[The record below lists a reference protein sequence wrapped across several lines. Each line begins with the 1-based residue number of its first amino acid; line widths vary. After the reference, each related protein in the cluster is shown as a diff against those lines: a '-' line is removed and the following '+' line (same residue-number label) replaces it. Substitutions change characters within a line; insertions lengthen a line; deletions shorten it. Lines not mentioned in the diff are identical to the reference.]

1 MMLAPVRLLLLL
13 GVSYALLLS
22 PKPVAAVGPRCPGSP
37 NQCSLH
43 GSCMLNRLG
52 ERVCN
57 CQWGYA
63 GDDCSKKMCPH
74 GVDPESS
81 STQDKQLNL
90 VIASSNGAAME
101 GKFVLSFH
109 SHSVE
114 FETPLEDATSEACTR
129 IFRRFQNIAD
139 VSCKRVEYVEAS
151 KAAFEIT
158 LHSFPVYPV
167 MNNLYHHNGNPL
179 ATDFW
184 CDASNVKL
192 ARPGD
197 ITCTFTSKT
206 DRDVKE
212 YVPCSGRG
220 LCNERIGVC
229 TCDNGYYGENCGNNK
244 DEEDILVAPS
254 AGPFFKGNV
263 LRVTAKRAMASE
275 FNLIKADVSGHT
287 VFTVN
292 GEGDTTLHRGSL
304 FVKDGDLVVQNGGQV
319 QIQGGGGLT
328 MDHADLQVKD
338 AQLRMQLAK
347 HSSISKHHDAML
359 LLEMAVAGD
368 ANTPDFMRLMAG
380 NSPVFRVTSASGAVI
395 HQGGLEV
402 LSGGVKVQRGGIHV
416 LSDGIK
422 VTNGALSIKNGALR
436 LQSSSLQVNDGQASF
451 ATASTILPALSV
463 LRTTT
468 SGSQRQFGAS
478 GVVELRSEGENDVL
492 LLAKGKQDAPVFEVK
507 ASGNT
512 IVHAGGLQ
520 VSAGGVRIV
529 SGGQT
534 ITSGGL
540 HIESGGAFIEGELT
554 TTGGFKIQGGGFT
567 VQNNE
572 LNAPS
577 LRVKST
583 HANFGGALL
592 SFDLSEQLQRV
603 QSGATRTTHPFRL
616 FEAVDAQRDPII
628 SVDSF
633 GNVIAQGDIRTT
645 HGGKVIASGAMIAQ
659 AQAVFSH
666 MNLEA
671 NAHIAIPSSHSY
683 VKITDDGAVQAN
695 QVTLDRA
702 AAFAGQLLV
711 IQNNDEQSLDGD
723 VAVKPGATAMF
734 LFDGSIWRALTA
746 AALDAAVIT
755 GVTHFDAANDL
766 NFGDIKLTVKNVQL
780 AGQKPGLIAFYG
792 KGGELMQDS
801 TLGFDAASHTF
812 STYNLRAEVIQGSID
827 MSESELRHVEI
838 VGGHISNVNMTS
850 IERMEVD
857 GELFVEL
864 DAFFGSGIT
873 VDGQVMGSG
882 AYVDASDARFKRDIT
897 PITNSSAV
905 LHALQGVE
913 YSYRVDAFPNKNFP
927 KERELGFLA
936 QDVERVLPQVISEDA
951 QGFKYVA
958 YARVVPVIVEAI
970 KEVNKQVRT
979 CEDDMASLR
988 MELHELRQLLFMQQQ
1003 QIDELLRVQG
1013 RSEPFKEEGTQDR

>member
-1 MMLAPVRLLLLL
+1 
-13 GVSYALLLS
+13 
-22 PKPVAAVGPRCPGSP
+22 
-37 NQCSLH
+37 
-43 GSCMLNRLG
+43 
-52 ERVCN
+52 
-57 CQWGYA
+57 
-63 GDDCSKKMCPH
+63 
-74 GVDPESS
+74 
-81 STQDKQLNL
+81 
-90 VIASSNGAAME
+90 ME

-114 FETPLEDATSEACTR
+114 FETPLEDATSKVCTR

-151 KAAFEIT
+151 KAVFEIT

-167 MNNLYHHNGNPL
+167 MNNLYYHNGNPL

-192 ARPGD
+192 TRPGD
-197 ITCTFTSKT
+197 VTCTLTSKT

-212 YVPCSGRG
+212 YAPCSGRG
-220 LCNERIGVC
+220 LYSERIGVC
-229 TCDNGYYGENCGNNK
+229 TCDNGYCGENCGSNK

-254 AGPFFKGNV
+254 TGPFFKGNM
-263 LRVTAKRAMASE
+263 LRVSAKRAMAFE
-275 FNLIKADVSGHT
+275 FNLIKADISGHT

-304 FVKDGDLVVQNGGQV
+304 FVKDGDLVVQSGGQV
-319 QIQGGGGLT
+319 QIQGGSGLT

-338 AQLRMQLAK
+338 AQLRMQLRK
-347 HSSISKHHDAML
+347 HSSLLKHHEAML
-359 LLEMAVAGD
+359 LLEMTAVGD
-368 ANTPDFMRLMAG
+368 ANTPDFMRLMAE
-380 NSPVFRVTSASGAVI
+380 NNPVFRVTSASGAVI

-402 LSGGVKVQRGGIHV
+402 LSGGVRVQRGGIHV

-422 VTNGALSIKNGALR
+422 VS
-436 LQSSSLQVNDGQASF
+436 DGQVSF
-451 ATASTILPALSV
+451 ATASTILPGLSV
-463 LRTTT
+463 SRTTT
-468 SGSQRQFGAS
+468 SGSQHQFGAS

-507 ASGNT
+507 ASGDT

-520 VSAGGVRIV
+520 VSAGGFRIV

-540 HIESGGAFIEGELT
+540 RIESGGAFIEGELT
-554 TTGGFKIQGGGFT
+554 ATGGFKIQDGGFT

-577 LRVKST
+577 LRVRST
-583 HANFGGALL
+583 SANFGGALL

-603 QSGATRTTHPFRL
+603 QSRATRTAHPFRL
-616 FEAVDAQRDPII
+616 FEALDAQREPVI

-633 GNVIAQGDIRTT
+633 SNVIAQGDVRTT

-666 MNLEA
+666 LNLKA
-671 NAHIAIPSSHSY
+671 DAHIAIPSSHSY
-683 VKITDDGAVQAN
+683 VKITNDGAVQAN
-695 QVTLDRA
+695 RATLDRTT
-702 AAFAGQLLV
+702 AFAGQLLV
-711 IQNNDEQSLDGD
+711 IQNDDEQSLDGD
-723 VAVKPGATAMF
+723 VAVKPGVTAMF

-746 AALDAAVIT
+746 ASLDAAVIT
-755 GVTHFDAANDL
+755 GVTRFDAANDL
-766 NFGDIKLTVKNVQL
+766 NFGDIKLTAKNVQL
-780 AGQKPGLIAFYG
+780 AGQKPGLVAFYG
-792 KGGELMQDS
+792 KGGELVQGS
-801 TLGFDAASHTF
+801 TLGFDAASHTL
-812 STYNLRAEVIQGSID
+812 STYNLRAEVIQDSID

-857 GELFVEL
+857 GELFMGL

-897 PITNSSAV
+897 PITNASAV
-905 LHALQGVE
+905 LRSLQGVE
-913 YSYRVDAFPNKNFP
+913 YSYRVDVFPDKNFP
-927 KERELGFLA
+927 RERELGFLA
-936 QDVERVLPQVISEDA
+936 QCDVS
-951 QGFKYVA
+951 G
-958 YARVVPVIVEAI
+958 
-970 KEVNKQVRT
+970 
-979 CEDDMASLR
+979 LR
-988 MELHELRQLLFMQQQ
+988 WWFFCRGSDGCWIETL
-1003 QIDELLRVQG
+1003 VG
-1013 RSEPFKEEGTQDR
+1013 KTVG